1 MSVFLLCDQVTT
13 SLRVF
18 NDDVSTDSVT
28 SCLYMHCV
36 EDDDIIS
43 YEDMEDEEGWFKF
56 YDLDFDIH
64 SYRLD
69 NQNQRIDVKA
79 TVSYGSKKIKDL
91 EFHFKYDFGDLFCAS
106 SS

>member
-18 NDDVSTDSVT
+18 NDDFSTDRVI

-43 YEDMEDEEGWFKF
+43 YEDMEDEEG
-56 YDLDFDIH
+56 
-64 SYRLD
+64 
-69 NQNQRIDVKA
+69 
-79 TVSYGSKKIKDL
+79 
-91 EFHFKYDFGDLFCAS
+91 
-106 SS
+106 

>member
-18 NDDVSTDSVT
+18 NDDFSTDRVI

-79 TVSYGSKKIKDL
+79 LCLMAQKRLRT
-91 EFHFKYDFGDLFCAS
+91 
-106 SS
+106 

>member
-13 SLRVF
+13 SLGVF
-18 NDDVSTDSVT
+18 NDHVSTDTVI

-64 SYRLD
+64 
-69 NQNQRIDVKA
+69 I
-79 TVSYGSKKIKDL
+79 
-91 EFHFKYDFGDLFCAS
+91 EFDIHFEFDIQFEFGVHLGFGVHVEFDFPLCS
-106 SS
+106 LQV